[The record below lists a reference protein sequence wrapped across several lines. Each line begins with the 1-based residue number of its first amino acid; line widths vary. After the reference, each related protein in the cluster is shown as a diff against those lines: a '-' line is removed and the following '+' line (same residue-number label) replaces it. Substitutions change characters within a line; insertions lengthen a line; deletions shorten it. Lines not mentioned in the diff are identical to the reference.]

1 MLFLFFFND
10 FFLSVKESHEA
21 ATVQERNHPSAVR
34 SSGDSS
40 SGDSSTGAKPIASGS
55 GLQVQTSLFRSSCSS
70 VRR

>member
-21 ATVQERNHPSAVR
+21 ATVQERNHPPAVR
-34 SSGDSS
+34 S